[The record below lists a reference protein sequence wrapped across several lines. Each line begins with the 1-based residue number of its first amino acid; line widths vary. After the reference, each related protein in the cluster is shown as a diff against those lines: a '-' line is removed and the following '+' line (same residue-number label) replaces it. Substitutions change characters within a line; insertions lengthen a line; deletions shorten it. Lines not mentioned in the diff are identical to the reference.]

1 MSNIIKPSFL
11 IFLLIFLLFIP
22 FCKSQESQIIHKRD
36 TLSYFPYINDSAGY
50 QLFYA
55 VEIYKK
61 RNKKDDYLLNYS
73 REGSFIK
80 FPWERTTKKGFWF
93 FKNYTDSII
102 VKDIESDGD
111 VIVSINNDIRII
123 QFKNYDGSTAGK
135 FAAAAAGAVLLGT
148 VGMNLGAISGPEYD
162 WSYPASI
169 YNPNKYAKITIR
181 RESDWDKKVREKVEA
196 KQEKEAQKI
205 KKKAEKKEK

>member
-1 MSNIIKPSFL
+1 MTGLTKPSFL
-11 IFLLIFLLFIP
+11 ISLLVFIFFISM
-22 FCKSQESQIIHKRD
+22 CKAQESQIIHKRD
-36 TLSYFPYINDSAGY
+36 TSSYFPYINDSSGY

-55 VEIYKK
+55 VEVYKK

-80 FPWERTTKKGFWF
+80 FPWERKTKKGFWF

-102 VKDIESDGD
+102 VKDIESDND
-111 VIVSINNDIRII
+111 VVVSINNDIRII
-123 QFKNYDGSTAGK
+123 QFKNYDGSTVGK

-162 WSYPASI
+162 WSYPAAI
-169 YNPNKYAKITIR
+169 YNPNKYAKIAIR
-181 RESDWDKKVREKVEA
+181 RESDFDKKIREKVEA
-196 KQEKEAQKI
+196 KLEKERQ
-205 KKKAEKKEK
+205 KAEKKEK